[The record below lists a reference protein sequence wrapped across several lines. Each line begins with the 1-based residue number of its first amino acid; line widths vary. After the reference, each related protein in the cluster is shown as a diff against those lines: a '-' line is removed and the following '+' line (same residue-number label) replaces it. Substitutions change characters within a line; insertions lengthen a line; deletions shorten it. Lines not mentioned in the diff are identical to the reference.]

1 MGRIR
6 EPADRGADCGGM
18 RREHDRRPSARDRSM
33 TASQIRSRLLLVGV
47 AVLLL
52 ATAGCGYH
60 TGGQAVRLPTDLHT
74 LYVPAFINGT
84 SIYHIV
90 TSNADGSAD
99 ATLNGTVTAAIIV
112 PLTYDPATGRISS
125 GMVSVTMKVSLVT
138 SKGKVLWENSNYVY
152 REQYQVSRDAPSFFE
167 EEEPALGRIAK
178 SFAKSLVSDIL
189 EAY

>member
-1 MGRIR
+1 
-6 EPADRGADCGGM
+6 
-18 RREHDRRPSARDRSM
+18 M
-33 TASQIRSRLLLVGV
+33 TASQVMRRLMLAGI

-60 TGGQAVRLPTDLHT
+60 TGGKAVRLPTDLHT
-74 LYVPAFINGT
+74 LYVPTFINGT
-84 SIYHIV
+84 SIYRIEQTITEDVIRELHDRTNYRIV
-90 TSNADGSAD
+90 TSNADGAAD

-125 GMVSVTMKVSLVT
+125 GMVAVTMKASLVT
-138 SKGKVLWENSNYVY
+138 SKGKVLWENPNYVY